1 MNKGKKNEYLIN
13 NLYNFIKETVTD
25 KAVLE
30 DLDRKYKK
38 SYDQVT
44 PIFLIFLERKIFWEL
59 QKATFCIRKE
69 RIFLSQKDKRVWEA
83 HSQPEL
89 QLEPLYRPQYYKF

>member
-44 PIFLIFLERKIFWEL
+44 PIFLIFLERKIF
-59 QKATFCIRKE
+59 
-69 RIFLSQKDKRVWEA
+69 
-83 HSQPEL
+83 
-89 QLEPLYRPQYYKF
+89 